1 MADPAPTPTRTRNYL
16 LSTSGEFRRD
26 IDEPALVA
34 ALADPGS
41 RVWVDIDSNDPDCV
55 SLLERVFHFHPLAIE
70 DTQNPKSRV
79 KVDEYANSLF
89 VNVRVVRFCEST
101 PEDPYDLETFNLYLF
116 IGRNFLVTVRAEP
129 LVGMESV
136 ADSLERNPERLS
148 AGPARLAH
156 AILDAAVDAYFPILD
171 QFDEFIEKLEDR
183 VFNAQGDG
191 PIQDVFDLR
200 HAVTYL
206 RRYLAPQREVFN
218 VLTNR
223 PSPFI
228 PQESQ
233 LYFRDLYD
241 HMLRIN
247 DTLDSFREL
256 LSSVLETHFSQVSN
270 RLGAAGRNLAMVA
283 TVSLPFVVIAGLFG
297 MNVKDI
303 PYADHPHAF
312 EYLVAVQLAF
322 AIGLVIWLR
331 FRKLI

>member
-1 MADPAPTPTRTRNYL
+1 MPEPTASTHRTRNYL
-16 LSTSGEFRRD
+16 LTGSGELRKD
-26 IDEPALVA
+26 IDEATLVA
-34 ALADPGS
+34 ALEDPAA
-41 RVWVDIDSNDPDCV
+41 RLWVDIDGNDPECV
-55 SLLERVFHFHPLAIE
+55 SLLQRVFRFHPLAIE

-79 KVDEYANSLF
+79 KIDEYATFLF

-116 IGRNFLVTVRAEP
+116 IGKTFLVTVRAEP
-129 LVGMESV
+129 LEGIETVAESL
-136 ADSLERNPERLS
+136 DRSPERLS

-171 QFDEFIEKLEDR
+171 QFDEFIESLEDR
-183 VFNAQGDG
+183 VFKAEGAG
-191 PIQDVFDLR
+191 PVHEVFDLR
-200 HAVTYL
+200 HSVTHL

-223 PSPFI
+223 PSPFV
-228 PQESQ
+228 PQEAQ

-256 LSSVLETHFSQVSN
+256 LASVLETHFSQVSN
-270 RLGAAGRNLAMVA
+270 RLGSAGRNLAMVA
-283 TVSLPFVVIAGLFG
+283 TASLPFVVIAGLYG

-303 PYADHPHAF
+303 PYADHPYVF
-312 EYLVAVQLAF
+312 EILVAVQLLVAV
-322 AIGLVIWLR
+322 GLVVWLR
-331 FRKLI
+331 FKKLI